1 MHTRYKTFIDM
12 AQTSYF
18 RADYKQAIIYAINS
32 LKYDKIALDSHFL
45 LGMCYN
51 KIEDF
56 KNAVEHFETYMMSIS
71 FDIRYMKM
79 IRENWFGNHIQLF
92 EANYFCAHCYYELQN
107 YKQALIL
114 YNECVNK
121 FSFEGKDDPIHS
133 ELQSL
138 AKFMA
143 QSIIDE
149 NKTNDEREYPV
160 IFMEKSFMC
169 IACSDEFKSNL
180 FKNKFEK
187 KYHVIVV
194 STLSDLAIQDKENEH
209 IKISINI
216 IIDIDYTEEM
226 IRSCTKTLS
235 EYIHKPIALLF
246 SDKINKSNLTDCA
259 IDCYYPLKPDFAMI
273 FSDIEKIYQER
284 YKLDCGDDSF
294 LKMLYDD

>member
-1 MHTRYKTFIDM
+1 M

-56 KNAVEHFETYMMSIS
+56 KNAVEHFETYIMSIS

-92 EANYFCAHCYYELQN
+92 EANYFCAHCYYELKN
-107 YKQALIL
+107 YEQALIL
-114 YNECVNK
+114 YKQCINK

-133 ELQSL
+133 EFQFL

-149 NKTNDEREYPV
+149 LKVNEEREYPV
-160 IFMEKSFMC
+160 ILGINSNPLICC
-169 IACSDEFKSNL
+169 IACSDLSRSNL
-180 FKNKFEK
+180 FNKVFEEQYSVIVVDNLLDLELQNKEK
-187 KYHVIVV
+187 KYV
-194 STLSDLAIQDKENEH
+194 
-209 IKISINI
+209 KISINI
-216 IIDIDYTEEM
+216 VIDIDYTKEM
-226 IRSCTKTLS
+226 ICHCIKTLS
-235 EYIHKPIALLF
+235 EFSEKPITLLF
-246 SDKINKSNLTDCA
+246 SDKLNKSNLTGCE
-259 IDCYYPLKPDFAMI
+259 IDRYYPLTPNFALI
-273 FSDIEKIYQER
+273 FSDIDEIQEER
-284 YKLDCGDDSF
+284 NKLDNSDDSF
-294 LKMLYDD
+294 LKMLYGE

>member
-18 RADYKQAIIYAINS
+18 RADYKQAIMYAINS

-79 IRENWFGNHIQLF
+79 IRDNWFGNHIQLF

-107 YKQALIL
+107 YEKAAIL
-114 YNECVNK
+114 YNQCVNK

-143 QSIIDE
+143 QSIVDE
-149 NKTNDEREYPV
+149 HKIYEETEEPV
-160 IFMEKSFMC
+160 IFIEKSFIC
-169 IACSDEFKSNL
+169 IACSDESRSNL
-180 FKNKFEK
+180 FKNKFQEQ
-187 KYHVIVV
+187 YHVIVV
-194 STLSDLAIQDKENEH
+194 NNLSDLAIKNKENEY
-209 IKISINI
+209 IKVSINI
-216 IIDIDYTEEM
+216 IIDIDYNEEM
-226 IRSCTKTLS
+226 ICSCTKTLS
-235 EYIHKPIALLF
+235 EYSHKPITLLF

-259 IDCYYPLKPDFAMI
+259 IDSYYPLTPDFVLI
-273 FSDIEKIYQER
+273 FSNIVKIHQER
-284 YKLDCGDDSF
+284 YKLDNSYDSF